1 MLLARRL
8 IFAFFIEIYLLLVY
22 RFLKS
27 FCNYQG
33 NVNSVMS
40 PAPYAASNS
49 NGTLNPTLQ
58 TGGTGVLPSTRP
70 QRTNDLT
77 LQTISSVNQVL
88 GNISPTSTPQRGSMY
103 TITQGLQQT
112 GSQQTPAG
120 IHVLANHQQTS
131 QIFHENK
138 SGQQGTMNVT
148 IVNQF
153 MVHVV
158 AKDPE
163 AVVRKLIGFHGM
175 SESVDI
181 QKALQDF
188 VPLVHEEI
196 NKQELDINVRRKM
209 SDQSCVRC

>member
-70 QRTNDLT
+70 QRTNEHLT
-77 LQTISSVNQVL
+77 LQTISS
-88 GNISPTSTPQRGSMY
+88 MY
-103 TITQGLQQT
+103 TLTQGLQQT
-112 GSQQTPAG
+112 GRQQMPAG
-120 IHVLANHQQTS
+120 IHVLANHHQTS
-131 QIFHENK
+131 QIVHENTT
-138 SGQQGTMNVT
+138 GQQGTMNVT

-153 MVHVV
+153 MAI

-163 AVVRKLIGFHGM
+163 VVVKKLIGFHGM

-196 NKQELDINVRRKM
+196 HKQEQRET
-209 SDQSCVRC
+209 